1 MKIATSDQSAVTRKE
16 PAVVSNHLPFLSKTT
31 IFAMT
36 FGFFGV
42 NMAFALQQ
50 SQLGRIFQTIGTDP
64 NKLGFFFILPPLA
77 GMVIQPL
84 IGKYSDK
91 TWNRFGRR
99 MPYLL
104 IGAPAAAIVLILLP
118 NAGSFGFGYGSRPP
132 YGSQQL
138 QRCLWI

>member
-1 MKIATSDQSAVTRKE
+1 MKIASNTDDQTVTQKAVSK
-16 PAVVSNHLPFLSKTT
+16 VSNHLPLLSKTT

-77 GMVIQPL
+77 GMVIQRL
-84 IGKYSDK
+84 
-91 TWNRFGRR
+91 
-99 MPYLL
+99 
-104 IGAPAAAIVLILLP
+104 
-118 NAGSFGFGYGSRPP
+118 
-132 YGSQQL
+132 
-138 QRCLWI
+138 